1 MAKVSEIM
9 EMAQA
14 YGEITIDQ
22 KQNNRAVVGGTTYR
36 GFKYEAL
43 QKALNAA
50 GATRTMTGNKVEG
63 YLFPL
68 NDYKLCE

>member
-22 KQNNRAVVGGTTYR
+22 KQNNRAIVAGKIYK
-36 GFKYEAL
+36 GFKFEAL
-43 QKALNAA
+43 RNALEKA
-50 GATRTMTGNKVEG
+50 GATRYMQGNKAEG
-63 YLFPL
+63 YRFPL